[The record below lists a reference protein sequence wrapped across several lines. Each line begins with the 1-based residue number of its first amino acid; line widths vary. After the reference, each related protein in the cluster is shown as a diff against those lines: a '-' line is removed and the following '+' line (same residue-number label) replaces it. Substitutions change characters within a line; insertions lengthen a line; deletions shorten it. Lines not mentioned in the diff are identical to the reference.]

1 MSQQHVFFHLS
12 IHKTAIIKKE
22 TNVRKEKLRLESAKK
37 SFYIMNYTKLYA
49 IQFVWAEFSRHHV
62 HNYS

>member
-1 MSQQHVFFHLS
+1 MSQQHVRVFFHLS

-49 IQFVWAEFSRHHV
+49 IQFV
-62 HNYS
+62 